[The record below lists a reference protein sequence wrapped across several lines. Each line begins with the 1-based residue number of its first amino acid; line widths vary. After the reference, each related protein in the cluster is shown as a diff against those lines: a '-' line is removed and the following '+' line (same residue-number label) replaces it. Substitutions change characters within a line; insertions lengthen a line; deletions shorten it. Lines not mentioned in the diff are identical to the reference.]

1 MSEIET
7 RVIETIRA
15 VFANKGMPAPPL
27 DGATL
32 LDNSLGLDSLDYAEL
47 VARLEMEFG
56 FDPFADGP
64 IPSVRVIA
72 DLVSLYATT

>member
-1 MSEIET
+1 MAEIET

-15 VFANKGMPAPPL
+15 VFANKGIEAPPL
-27 DGATL
+27 DAATL

-56 FDPFADGP
+56 YDPFADGP

-72 DLVSLYATT
+72 DLVSLYATI

>member
-7 RVIETIRA
+7 RVLETIRA
-15 VFANKGMPAPPL
+15 VFANKGTPAPPV

-64 IPSVRVIA
+64 IPSVRVVA